1 MTLNKLNETYLDNIF
16 KDLFISKNYATL
28 KTNIKETK
36 DNYIME
42 LLVPGFTK
50 EDIDIN
56 LKDEYLTI
64 TVSKEEKEEEY
75 LLKEINNYSY
85 KRSYYV
91 GKVELTDIKAKLENG
106 ILTLTINKVLLCLH
120 SNFFYKNSY

>member
-1 MTLNKLNETYLDNIF
+1 MTLNKLNENYIDNIF
-16 KDLFISKNYATL
+16 KDLFITKNYATL

-36 DNYIME
+36 DNYTME

-64 TVSKEEKEEEY
+64 TVSKEENDEEY

-91 GKVELTDIKAKLENG
+91 GKVTLNDIKAKLENG
-106 ILTLTINKVLLCLH
+106 ILTLTINKVKEKEPI
-120 SNFFYKNSY
+120 NQKVEIN

>member
-106 ILTLTINKVLLCLH
+106 ILTLTINKVKEKEPINH
-120 SNFFYKNSY
+120 KIEIN

>member
-1 MTLNKLNETYLDNIF
+1 MTINRLNENYLDNLF

-42 LLVPGFTK
+42 LLVPGFTR

-64 TVSKEEKEEEY
+64 TVSKDEKEEEY
-75 LLKEINNYSY
+75 LLKEINNYSF

-106 ILTLTINKVLLCLH
+106 ILTLTINKIKEKEPI
-120 SNFFYKNSY
+120 NQKIEID

>member
-1 MTLNKLNETYLDNIF
+1 MTLNETYLDNIF

-36 DNYIME
+36 DNYIMT
-42 LLVPGFTK
+42 LLIPGFTK

-106 ILTLTINKVLLCLH
+106 ILTLTINKVKEKEPINH
-120 SNFFYKNSY
+120 KVEIN

>member
-1 MTLNKLNETYLDNIF
+1 MTLNKLNENYIDNIF
-16 KDLFISKNYATL
+16 KDLFITKNYATL
-28 KTNIKETK
+28 KTNIKENK
-36 DNYIME
+36 DNYTME

-64 TVSKEEKEEEY
+64 TVSKEENDEEY

-91 GKVELTDIKAKLENG
+91 GKVTLNDIKAKLENG
-106 ILTLTINKVLLCLH
+106 ILTLTINKVKEKEPI
-120 SNFFYKNSY
+120 SQKVEIN